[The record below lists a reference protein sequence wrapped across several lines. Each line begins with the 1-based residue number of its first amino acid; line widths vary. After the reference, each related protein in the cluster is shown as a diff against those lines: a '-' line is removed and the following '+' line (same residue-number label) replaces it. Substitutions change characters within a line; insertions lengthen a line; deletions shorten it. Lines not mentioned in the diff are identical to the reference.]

1 MKSLEKLDKSKLLIE
16 KELSITLKTLN
27 FEPKLAR
34 IHVSLRNG
42 TQFYIR
48 YNDYGE
54 YSYSIFFSKMKLDRC
69 RFDNYDDKW
78 NVITRPNHF
87 HPRFVKEGFKS
98 PMIGHPNKDI
108 QKLCTLLKSDKL
120 LLKDFRFK

>member
-16 KELSITLKTLN
+16 KELSITLETLN

-34 IHVSLRNG
+34 LHVSLRNG
-42 TQFYIR
+42 TQLYIR

-54 YSYSIFFSKMKLDRC
+54 YSYSIIFSKMRLDRC
-69 RFDNYDDKW
+69 RFDNYDDHW
-78 NVITRPNHF
+78 NILTRPNHF

-98 PMIGHPNKDI
+98 LMIGNPDKDI
-108 QKLCTLLKSDKL
+108 QQLCILLKSDKL
-120 LLKDFRFK
+120 LVKEFRFK